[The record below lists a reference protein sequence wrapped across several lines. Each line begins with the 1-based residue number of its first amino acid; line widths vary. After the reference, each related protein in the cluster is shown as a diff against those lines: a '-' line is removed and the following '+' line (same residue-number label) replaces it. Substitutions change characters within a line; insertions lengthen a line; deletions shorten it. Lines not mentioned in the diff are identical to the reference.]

1 MMDQAAQFLRIERSE
16 VSESIYLLA
25 KRDCKIHLQAQGSR
39 GSRRNRILYLIKP
52 CPASILAFSLGDVW
66 KRINGHYSKT
76 KVKEKW
82 LTIMVTGSKII

>member
-1 MMDQAAQFLRIERSE
+1 MMDQAAQFLRIVRSE

-39 GSRRNRILYLIKP
+39 GSRRNRILYLINP
-52 CPASILAFSLGDVW
+52 APASILAFSLGDIL
-66 KRINGHYSKT
+66 KKINGHYSKT

-82 LTIMVTGSKII
+82 LPKTVTSSNIT